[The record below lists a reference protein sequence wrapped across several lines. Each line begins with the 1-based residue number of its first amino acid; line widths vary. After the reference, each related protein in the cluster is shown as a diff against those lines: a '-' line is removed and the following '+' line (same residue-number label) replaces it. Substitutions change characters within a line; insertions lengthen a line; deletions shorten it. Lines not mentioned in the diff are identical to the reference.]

1 MIKSNKKIAVVII
14 NYNGEKYLKKFLPSV
29 VKFSDKKLSEIFI
42 IDNNSS
48 DGSINF
54 IKKNYSKIKL
64 IQNDKNYG
72 YAKGYNIGL
81 KKIKSE
87 YIVLLNNDVEVTK
100 NWLNPMCK
108 ELEKNKY
115 IGTCQPKIL
124 SFNNKNY
131 FEYAGASGGY
141 LDFLGYPFCRGRIFN
156 TVEEDNGQY
165 DKKKEIFW
173 SSGACMMIRNKLFKE
188 AGGFDESFY
197 AHMEE
202 IDLCWRLQLKGHNIY
217 VNPKSVIYHKNA
229 VSLPMTSIKKFMLN
243 HRNSLMMLLSNYK
256 VLTTLYLFPIR
267 YMLELVAILYALTKL
282 DFRHMFGVIQAHL
295 WILFH
300 IHIIFY
306 KRIKINRLRTI
317 GDYEIMKSMYKGS
330 IIWDHY
336 IRRMKTYRDI
346 FFSTSS

>member
-29 VKFSDKKLSEIFI
+29 VNFSDKKLSEIFI

-87 YIVLLNNDVEVTK
+87 YIVLLNNDVEVTE

-131 FEYAGASGGY
+131 F
-141 LDFLGYPFCRGRIFN
+141 
-156 TVEEDNGQY
+156 
-165 DKKKEIFW
+165 
-173 SSGACMMIRNKLFKE
+173 
-188 AGGFDESFY
+188 
-197 AHMEE
+197 
-202 IDLCWRLQLKGHNIY
+202 
-217 VNPKSVIYHKNA
+217 
-229 VSLPMTSIKKFMLN
+229 
-243 HRNSLMMLLSNYK
+243 
-256 VLTTLYLFPIR
+256 
-267 YMLELVAILYALTKL
+267 
-282 DFRHMFGVIQAHL
+282 
-295 WILFH
+295 
-300 IHIIFY
+300 
-306 KRIKINRLRTI
+306 
-317 GDYEIMKSMYKGS
+317 
-330 IIWDHY
+330 
-336 IRRMKTYRDI
+336 
-346 FFSTSS
+346 